1 MKQRLNYKI
10 NGMTCAL
17 CSASIEACLEKLD
30 GIQSVSVGYASE
42 KAVLEYDDEIITP
55 DQIAQKI
62 RQLGFAIDEDG
73 QQRQDAGESE
83 ISKRAALFIIAA
95 ILTVPTLMCMISCSF
110 NICDQVLNPVAHP
123 GAINYFMYYLHN
135 WKIQFACATPVQFI
149 IGATFYRSAFYSLRA
164 RRPTMDVLVVLGSSA
179 AYFYSVYVVIRY
191 YLDYLN
197 CTQNIYLDASCTII
211 TFVLLG
217 RLLEALAKARMSA
230 SMRALMDLKP
240 KTARVLRNGEETYIL
255 IDQVRPGDIVVVHPG
270 EKLPADGVITEGFS
284 TVDES
289 MLTGE
294 NLPVEKSAGDS
305 VFTTSFNKNGSF
317 KFQAEKVGDHTLYAG
332 ILKYVENAQNSKAAV
347 QRMADKAVI
356 YFIPVVILAALLT
369 FLVWYIIIFKGQS
382 IEAPLL
388 YAISVLVVSCPCALG
403 LATPTAIIVG
413 IGMGA
418 ERGILFKDGEALE
431 TLNQVDAVIFD
442 KTGTLTEGKPV
453 FTDMALLRSESFVNA
468 KELLALAGAAERHS
482 EHPLG
487 KALYEKAQTEWGNDL
502 KDPEWFTAL
511 PGMGI
516 DALVDGKR
524 ILIGNLSCLEDRGI
538 QTKDMTDILKDLEG
552 QGKTAVVMV
561 VDNEPAA
568 VFAFADQLRHGA
580 EAVIR
585 TCQKMGIEVY
595 MVTGDSQNSARSIAS
610 QAGITRVLAQV
621 LPERKA
627 DEIRKLQQQG
637 LTVAMVGDG
646 INDAPA
652 LALADVGIAMGGG
665 TDVAM
670 EAGSIILLHNSL
682 EGLPDAFNLARR
694 TIKKIVQNLL
704 WAFLYNTAA
713 IAFAVTGNLG
723 PQIGALAMAFSSV
736 TVLLNSLSLKRYR
749 WEDYAPLRERGAG
762 AE

>member
-10 NGMTCAL
+10 KGMTCAL

-55 DQIAQKI
+55 DKIAQKI
-62 RQLGFAIDEDG
+62 RLLGFAVNEDDKQG
-73 QQRQDAGESE
+73 QDNGNGE
-83 ISKRAALFIIAA
+83 ITRRAALFIISA
-95 ILTVPTLMCMISCSF
+95 ILTVPTLVCMVSCAL
-110 NICDQVLNPVAHP
+110 NICGQALNPTAHP

-164 RRPTMDVLVVLGSSA
+164 RRPNMDVLVVLGSSA

-191 YLDYLN
+191 YSDYLN

-230 SMRALMDLKP
+230 SMRALIDLKP

-255 IDQVRPGDIVVVHPG
+255 IDHVQPGDIVVVHPG
-270 EKLPADGVITEGFS
+270 EKLPADGVVTEGFS

-294 NLPVEKSAGDS
+294 SLPVEKSAGDS
-305 VFTTSFNKNGSF
+305 VFTASFNKNGSL
-317 KFQAEKVGDHTLYAG
+317 KFQAKKVGDHTLYAG
-332 ILKYVENAQNSKAAV
+332 ILKYVENAQNSKSAV

-356 YFIPVVILAALLT
+356 YFIPIVMLASLLT

-431 TLNQVDAVIFD
+431 TLNRVDAVIFD

-453 FTDMALLRSESFVNA
+453 FTDMALLKSKSVVNV

-487 KALYEKAQTEWGNDL
+487 KALYEKAQTEFGNDL
-502 KDPEWFTAL
+502 KEPEWFIAL

-524 ILIGNLSCLEDRGI
+524 ILIGNLSCLEDKGI
-538 QTKDMTDILKDLEG
+538 QTKDMPDILKDLEG

-585 TCQKMGIEVY
+585 ACQKMGIEVY
-595 MVTGDSQNSARSIAS
+595 MVTGDSQNSAQSVAS
-610 QAGITRVLAQV
+610 QAGITKVLAQV

-627 DEIRKLQQQG
+627 DEIRKLQQRG

-682 EGLPDAFNLARR
+682 EGFPEAFNLSRR

-704 WAFLYNTAA
+704 WAFLYNAAA

-736 TVLLNSLSLKRYR
+736 TVLLNSLSLKRCR
-749 WEDYAPLRERGAG
+749 WEDCVPLREREVR